1 MDIVVTIPKSEYKN
15 DDLETEYLNNNS
27 DAFQFWTFKRFPK
40 NLNVG
45 DRIYFVKNN
54 KIESSMRVIRIPD
67 YVQEVC
73 EVTGRTWE
81 GKFVYMNDLRYENL
95 PFEVKG
101 FQGFRYKWWED

>member
-1 MDIVVTIPKSEYKN
+1 
-15 DDLETEYLNNNS
+15 
-27 DAFQFWTFKRFPK
+27 
-40 NLNVG
+40 
-45 DRIYFVKNN
+45 
-54 KIESSMRVIRIPD
+54 MRVIRIPD